1 MTEKVHLASEARE
14 YRDPRHYDREV
25 AADDVDPADPVRTGR
40 RLRLDLS
47 YLGTFYEGWQAQ
59 DLVRDGGTTPRT
71 VQATLEAV
79 LSRMHGV
86 PLRVHSASRTDS
98 GVHADGQVVHL
109 DVPPGAPVIPPE
121 GLRRGLNALLPW
133 DLRVL
138 AASEAPARWHARFDA
153 LGKRYV
159 YRLRRG
165 TCLPPFE
172 GLRETLASPR
182 LDVAAMRAASA
193 RLVGRHDFAG
203 FGLAGSPRKS
213 TVRTLVR
220 LDVEEDGPLVVVTA
234 VGNGF
239 LRGMV
244 RRLVGTLLEAGL
256 GRIDPGAAREKPGP
270 TAPARGLLLANIFYP
285 AG

>member
-1 MTEKVHLASEARE
+1 MKNGVAG
-14 YRDPRHYDREV
+14 DRT
-25 AADDVDPADPVRTGR
+25 AATDR

-47 YLGTFYEGWQAQ
+47 YLGTFFEGWQAQ
-59 DLVRDGGTTPRT
+59 DVVRDGGASPRT
-71 VQATLEAV
+71 VQATLEGA
-79 LSRMHGV
+79 LSRIHGV
-86 PLRVHSASRTDS
+86 SMRIQAASRTDA
-98 GVHADGQVVHL
+98 GVHADGQVAHI

-133 DLRVL
+133 DVRVV
-138 AASEAPARWHARFDA
+138 AIADAPAPWHARFDA

-165 TCLPPFE
+165 FHLPPFE

-182 LDVAAMRAASA
+182 LDVEAMQAAAD
-193 RLVGRHDFAG
+193 RLVGRNDFG
-203 FGLAGSPRKS
+203 PFGLAGSPRKT

-256 GRIDPGAAREKPGP
+256 GRIVPGTAREKPGP
-270 TAPARGLLLANIFYP
+270 TAPARGLTLAKVFYP

>member
-1 MTEKVHLASEARE
+1 MTAESAPPAGPEGAR
-14 YRDPRHYDREV
+14 RI
-25 AADDVDPADPVRTGR
+25 
-40 RLRLDLS
+40 RLDLA
-47 YLGTFYEGWQAQ
+47 YLGTFFEGWQAQ
-59 DLVRDGGTTPRT
+59 EVVRERGARPRT
-71 VQATLEAV
+71 VQSTLEEA
-79 LSRMHGV
+79 LGRMHRA
-86 PLRVHSASRTDS
+86 PLRVHAASRTDA
-98 GVHADGQVVHL
+98 GVHAEGQVLHF
-109 DVPPGAPVIPPE
+109 DVPPGAPRVPTE
-121 GLRRGLNALLPW
+121 GLRRGLNAVLPW

-138 AASEAPARWHARFDA
+138 SASEAPAGWHARFDA

-165 TCLPPFE
+165 DFLPPFE

-182 LDVAAMRAASA
+182 LDVRAIALAAS
-193 RLVGRHDFAG
+193 RLSGRRDFAA
-203 FGLAGSPRKS
+203 FGLAGAPRKT

-220 LDVEEDGPLVVVTA
+220 LDVAEEGPLLVVTA

-256 GRIDPGAAREKPGP
+256 GRLDPLEAFGRPGP
-270 TAPARGLLLANIFYP
+270 TAPAAGLTLEKVFYP

>member
-1 MTEKVHLASEARE
+1 MVTKDEAAGAGTAGT
-14 YRDPRHYDREV
+14 D
-25 AADDVDPADPVRTGR
+25 R

-47 YLGTFYEGWQAQ
+47 YLGTFFEGWQAQ
-59 DLVRDGGTTPRT
+59 DVVRDGGASPRT
-71 VQATLEAV
+71 VQATLEGA
-79 LSRMHGV
+79 LSRMHGL
-86 PLRVHSASRTDS
+86 PMRIHAASRTDA
-98 GVHADGQVVHL
+98 GVHADGQVAHI

-133 DLRVL
+133 DVRVV
-138 AASEAPARWHARFDA
+138 AAAEAPPLWHARFDA

-165 TCLPPFE
+165 FHLPPYE

-182 LDVAAMRAASA
+182 LDVTAMRVAAD
-193 RLVGRHDFAG
+193 RLVGRNDFG
-203 FGLAGSPRKS
+203 PFGLAGAPRKT

-220 LDVEEDGPLVVVTA
+220 LDVEEEGPLVVVTA

-256 GRIDPGAAREKPGP
+256 GRIDPRAALERPGP
-270 TAPARGLLLANIFYP
+270 TAPARGLTLANVFYP

>member
-1 MTEKVHLASEARE
+1 MKDDSARTS
-14 YRDPRHYDREV
+14 PQP
-25 AADDVDPADPVRTGR
+25 AAR
-40 RLRLDLS
+40 RFRLDVA

-59 DLVRDGGTTPRT
+59 DAVRDGGGSPRT
-71 VQATLEAV
+71 VQATLEAA
-79 LSRMHGV
+79 LTRMHGL
-86 PLRVHSASRTDS
+86 PMRIHGASRTDA
-98 GVHADGQVVHL
+98 GVHADGQVAHL
-109 DVPPGAPVIPPE
+109 DVPPEGPVIPPE

-133 DLRVL
+133 DVRVVA
-138 AASEAPARWHARFDA
+138 AASPPPPWHARFDA

-165 TCLPPFE
+165 HHLPPFE

-182 LDVAAMRAASA
+182 LDVKAMRTSA
-193 RLVGRHDFAG
+193 GRLVGRNDFG
-203 FGLAGSPRKS
+203 PFGLAGPPRKS

-220 LDVEEDGPLVVVTA
+220 LDVEEDGPLVIVTA

-256 GRIDPGAAREKPGP
+256 GRMDPRAAREKPGP
-270 TAPARGLLLANIFYP
+270 TAPARGLTLANVFYP

>member
-1 MTEKVHLASEARE
+1 VTS
-14 YRDPRHYDREV
+14 DTSPRGGPD
-25 AADDVDPADPVRTGR
+25 ATGR
-40 RLRLDLS
+40 RLRLDLA

-59 DLVRDGGTTPRT
+59 DVVRDGGSAPRT
-71 VQATLEAV
+71 LQATLEEV
-79 LSRMHGV
+79 LSRMHGL
-86 PLRVHSASRTDS
+86 PLRVHAASRTDS
-98 GVHADGQVVHL
+98 GVHADGQVAHV
-109 DVPPGAPVIPPE
+109 DIPPGAPVIPAE

-133 DLRVL
+133 DVRVVATL
-138 AASEAPARWHARFDA
+138 EAEAGWHARFDA

-165 TCLPPFE
+165 TYLPPFE
-172 GLRETLASPR
+172 GLRETLAAPR
-182 LDVAAMRAASA
+182 LDADAMRTAAG
-193 RLVGRHDFAG
+193 RLVGRNDFAP
-203 FGLAGSPRKS
+203 FGLAGSPRKT

-220 LDVEEDGPLVVVTA
+220 LDVEEEGPLVIVTA

-256 GRIDPGAAREKPGP
+256 GRMDPRDAREQPGP
-270 TAPARGLLLANIFYP
+270 TAPARGLTLAKVFYP

>member
-1 MTEKVHLASEARE
+1 MTS
-14 YRDPRHYDREV
+14 DTSPRGRPN
-25 AADDVDPADPVRTGR
+25 ATGR
-40 RLRLDLS
+40 RLRLDLA

-59 DLVRDGGTTPRT
+59 DVVRDGGSAPRT
-71 VQATLEAV
+71 LQATVEEV
-79 LSRMHGV
+79 LTRMHGL
-86 PLRVHSASRTDS
+86 PMRVHAASRTDS
-98 GVHADGQVVHL
+98 GVHADGQVAHV
-109 DVPPGAPVIPPE
+109 DIPPGAPVIPAE

-133 DLRVL
+133 DVRVV
-138 AASEAPARWHARFDA
+138 ATAEMDACWHARFDA

-165 TCLPPFE
+165 TYLPPFE

-182 LDVAAMRAASA
+182 LDVRAMRTAAE
-193 RLVGRHDFAG
+193 RLVGRNDFAP
-203 FGLAGSPRKS
+203 FGLAGSPRKT

-220 LDVEEDGPLVVVTA
+220 LDVEEEGPLLVVTA

-256 GRIDPGAAREKPGP
+256 GRMDPRDAREQPGP
-270 TAPARGLLLANIFYP
+270 TAPARGLTLANVFYP

>member
-1 MTEKVHLASEARE
+1 MTSACGNSETVLPAR
-14 YRDPRHYDREV
+14 RVRLEV
-25 AADDVDPADPVRTGR
+25 A
-40 RLRLDLS
+40 
-47 YLGTFYEGWQAQ
+47 YLGTFFEGWQAQ
-59 DLVRDGGTTPRT
+59 EVVREGRGAPRT
-71 VQATLEAV
+71 VQATLEATIA
-79 LSRMHGV
+79 RMHGL
-86 PLRVHSASRTDS
+86 PLRVHAASRTDS
-98 GVHADGQVVHL
+98 GVHADGQVLHL
-109 DVPPGAPVIPPE
+109 DIPPGAPRVPPE

-138 AASEAPARWHARFDA
+138 AAEEAPFGWHARFDA

-165 TCLPPFE
+165 DALPPFE

-182 LDVAAMRAASA
+182 LDVRAMSAAAS
-193 RLVGRHDFAG
+193 RLSGRRDFGA
-203 FGLAGSPRKS
+203 FGLAGAPRRS

-220 LDVEEDGPLVVVTA
+220 LDLAEVGPLVVVTA

-256 GRIDPGAAREKPGP
+256 GRLDPLEAFQRPGP
-270 TAPARGLLLANIFYP
+270 TAPARGLTLEKVFYP
-285 AG
+285 AR

>member
-1 MTEKVHLASEARE
+1 MTKSG
-14 YRDPRHYDREV
+14 
-25 AADDVDPADPVRTGR
+25 AAESGTVVTGR
-40 RLRLDLS
+40 RLRLDLA
-47 YLGTFYEGWQAQ
+47 YLGTFFEGWQAQ
-59 DLVRDGGTTPRT
+59 DAVRDGGASPRT
-71 VQATLEAV
+71 VQAALEGA
-79 LSRMHGV
+79 LSRMHGL
-86 PLRVHSASRTDS
+86 PMRVHAASRTDA
-98 GVHADGQVVHL
+98 GVHADGQVAHL

-133 DLRVL
+133 DVRVV
-138 AASEAPARWHARFDA
+138 AAVEAPPLWHARFDA

-165 TCLPPFE
+165 FHLPPFE

-182 LDVAAMRAASA
+182 LDVTAMRAAA
-193 RLVGRHDFAG
+193 DRLVGRNDFG
-203 FGLAGSPRKS
+203 SFGLAGSPRKT

-220 LDVEEDGPLVVVTA
+220 LDVEENGPLVVVTA

-256 GRIDPGAAREKPGP
+256 GRIAPDTARESPGP
-270 TAPARGLLLANIFYP
+270 TAPARGLTLANVFYP